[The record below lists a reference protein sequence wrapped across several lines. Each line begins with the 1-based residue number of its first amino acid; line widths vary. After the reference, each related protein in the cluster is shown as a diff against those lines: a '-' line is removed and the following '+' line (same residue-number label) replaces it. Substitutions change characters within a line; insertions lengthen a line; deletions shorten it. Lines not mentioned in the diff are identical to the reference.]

1 MIKKLVQNCLKN
13 LVQKQFVQRILQEEP
28 DLRRLKRRPTAREQ
42 FGIFLVLLSYVIGW
56 PAVAF
61 FGFMSLYLRQPLV
74 LIIGG
79 PLTYGISHL
88 VFLVGMYIAGKDYAM
103 VFMKWS
109 IKKACEKLSAA
120 ARPLPAD
127 AVKAK

>member
-42 FGIFLVLLSYVIGW
+42 LGIFLVLLSYVIGW

-103 VFMKWS
+103 AFMKWS

>member
-1 MIKKLVQNCLKN
+1 MMNRFCRLLTSCTEIK
-13 LVQKQFVQRILQEEP
+13 FVQQALAADI
-28 DLRRLKRRPTAREQ
+28 DLSCINRRPTPKEK
-42 FGIFLVLLSYVIGW
+42 FGVFLVLLSYVIGW

-79 PLTYGISHL
+79 PLTYGISHA
-88 VFLVGMYIAGKDYAM
+88 VFLVGVYIAGKDYAR

-109 IKKACEKLSAA
+109 IKKVCEKLSAA

>member
-109 IKKACEKLSAA
+109 IKKTCEKLSTAGQQ
-120 ARPLPAD
+120 LPAD